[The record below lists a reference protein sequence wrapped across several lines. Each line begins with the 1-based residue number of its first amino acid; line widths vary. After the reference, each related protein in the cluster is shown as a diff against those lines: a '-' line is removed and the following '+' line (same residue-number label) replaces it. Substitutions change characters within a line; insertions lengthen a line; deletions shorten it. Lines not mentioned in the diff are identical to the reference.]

1 MRIELLRTRV
11 KLPYRHGSL
20 SHTVVRAGLE
30 GLNYPEPVWNY
41 PIGLLSSIVV
51 VRAGSEGLN
60 YPELLRNYP
69 TGQVCS
75 VHLWFEQVQ
84 EDWTTP
90 NSWKT
95 ILQARFPQ
103 SYSRWSRFRRIEL
116 PRTRVKLP
124 CRHGSLSHTVVRAGL
139 EGLNYPEL
147 MSNYPIGL
155 LSSIVQWFEQVQKDW
170 TTPNSWK
177 TILQARF
184 PQSYS
189 RSSRFRRIEL
199 PRTRVKLPCRHGS
212 LSHTVVRAGLEGLN
226 YPELMSNYPIGLL
239 SSIVQKVQKDWT
251 TPNSWETT
259 LQPMFTRS
267 KCGLS
272 RFMVS
277 RMVA

>member
-1 MRIELLRTRV
+1 M
-11 KLPYRHGSL
+11 
-20 SHTVVRAGLE
+20 
-30 GLNYPEPVWNY
+30 
-41 PIGLLSSIVV
+41 
-51 VRAGSEGLN
+51 
-60 YPELLRNYP
+60 
-69 TGQVCS
+69 
-75 VHLWFEQVQ
+75 
-84 EDWTTP
+84 
-90 NSWKT
+90 
-95 ILQARFPQ
+95 
-103 SYSRWSRFRRIEL
+103 
-116 PRTRVKLP
+116 
-124 CRHGSLSHTVVRAGL
+124 VRAGL

-239 SSIVQKVQKDWT
+239 SLIVQKVQKDWT

-259 LQPMFTRS
+259 LQPRFTRS
-267 KCGLS
+267 KCGSS
-272 RFMVS
+272 RFRRIELPRTLEKLPGFHRPTVVRAGSGGLNYPELLRNYPTDQVS
-277 RMVA
+277 SV